1 MRSPRQSLSL
11 ATPPAA
17 EPVTLAELKSWARVD
32 DDSDDSTL
40 SQLISAARQAAEEYL
55 RRSLISQTWL
65 LTLDL
70 AGNSLAGELGDGIY
84 DLPVTA
90 LYGDLPRRIDLP
102 KGPTQ
107 SIASVVTYDLTNASW
122 TYDPA
127 NYRLDK
133 PGSRLIL
140 NHGAIWPASIRPS
153 AGCEI
158 TYVAGYGDSSG
169 SMPQAVRTG
178 ILIHAASLYEQRGMC
193 EDAMEIPPGAKKL
206 YSPYRIM
213 GRFDG

>member
-1 MRSPRQSLSL
+1 
-11 ATPPAA
+11 
-17 EPVTLAELKSWARVD
+17 VTLAELKSWARID

-55 RRSLISQTWL
+55 RRSLISQVWL

-70 AGNSLAGELGDGIY
+70 SGNDLARGLGDGIY

-102 KGPTQ
+102 KGPPQ
-107 SIASVVTYDLTNASW
+107 SITSVVTYDLTNAAS

-127 NYRLDK
+127 NYRLDRA
-133 PGSRLIL
+133 GSRLIL
-140 NHGAIWPASIRPS
+140 NFGAIWPAGVRPG

-158 TYVAGYGDSSG
+158 TYVAGYGDQPSSV
-169 SMPQAVRTG
+169 PQAIRTG

-193 EDAMEIPPGAKKL
+193 DDAMEIPPGAKKL

-213 GRFDG
+213 GRLDG